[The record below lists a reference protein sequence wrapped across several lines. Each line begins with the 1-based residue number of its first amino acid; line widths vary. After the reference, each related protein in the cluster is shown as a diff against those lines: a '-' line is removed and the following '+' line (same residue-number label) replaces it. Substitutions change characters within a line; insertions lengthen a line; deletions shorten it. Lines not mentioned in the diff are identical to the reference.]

1 MGEYFYAS
9 KDIALMALDTRY
21 VTALIVGKGM
31 LNKKGAL
38 RPLSIVFLLINK
50 VIEFFASNFFDLSE

>member
-31 LNKKGAL
+31 LNTKRGVE
-38 RPLSIVFLLINK
+38 PLIDCLFT
-50 VIEFFASNFFDLSE
+50 D